1 MRDLHVNIGG
11 PRNNARQNVSFQIA
25 QGERPAVNPQQI
37 SQLIAQ
43 MREALEQSRLPPEE
57 LRRVERRLTAIE
69 EEAASEHPAVT
80 EINEGLSFLGQLVQ
94 TAQGLTPLFSST
106 YQLLAAALGP
116 LGR

>member
-25 QGERPAVNPQQI
+25 PGERPAVDAQQI
-37 SQLIAQ
+37 TQLVSQL
-43 MREALEQSRLPPEE
+43 REALEQSRLPPEE

-69 EEAASEHPAVT
+69 EEASSEQPALT

-106 YQLLAAALGP
+106 YQLLAAALAP
-116 LGR
+116 LAR